1 MTGQG
6 VLSREATLRDQY
18 RRVARTLHGL
28 QNTDRQWV
36 VMTAEILQRMI
47 DQYKLLQVHF
57 ANFPTKRRGSSA
69 IVTTSA
75 HAGKYS
81 DFS

>member
-18 RRVARTLHGL
+18 RRVARTLRGL

-69 IVTTSA
+69 IVTASA